1 MHRINPVLGVILIAL
16 WLPIVLALSTLL
28 GCDTAGNG
36 PPYPIS
42 APAYTAATNILS
54 AVAAAPVASLP
65 YPWAPLIQAFA
76 AAILALLAAWQG
88 LTHKRVIELEQKLP
102 QTKKDLSK

>member
-1 MHRINPVLGVILIAL
+1 MNRINPVVGVIVIAL
-16 WLPIVLALSTLL
+16 WLPLILTLATLF
-28 GCDTAGNG
+28 GCDTAGSG

-42 APAYTAATNILS
+42 AQAYTTATNVLN

-76 AAILALLAAWQG
+76 AAVLALLAAWQG
-88 LTHKRVIELEQKLP
+88 LTHKRVIELEQQLP